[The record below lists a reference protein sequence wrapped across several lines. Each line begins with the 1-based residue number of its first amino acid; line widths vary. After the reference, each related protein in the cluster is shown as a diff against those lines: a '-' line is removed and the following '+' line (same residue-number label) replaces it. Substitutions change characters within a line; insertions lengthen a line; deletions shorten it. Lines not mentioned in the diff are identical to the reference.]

1 MPKSVW
7 DKIKPT
13 TFEAIAQLANT
24 ITPAEISR
32 AQYVILMEAV
42 VSVKEQ
48 RESKTHNA
56 NVCIVICSHYDTWVF
71 GNWEGK
77 LDKKDSEVV
86 VNFALYLGAKRVK
99 DKRCLLGEAVL
110 R

>member
-1 MPKSVW
+1 MLFNGNLVSFFVSEHVPKSVW

-42 VSVKEQ
+42 VRFQ
-48 RESKTHNA
+48 A
-56 NVCIVICSHYDTWVF
+56 NMKSI
-71 GNWEGK
+71 
-77 LDKKDSEVV
+77 
-86 VNFALYLGAKRVK
+86 
-99 DKRCLLGEAVL
+99 LLTITNGTFIS
-110 R
+110 